1 MATYRCENK
10 KGVGYAVYTN
20 TVPSGAFRGYGATQ
34 PAFAIEC
41 AIDEL
46 GRILGIDPFTMRRR
60 NMLQR
65 HDPVHSIW
73 PTPDDAVIGS
83 YGFDQCLEF
92 VEQALASGR
101 GGKKPDDEDW
111 LEGVGIAAH
120 AQDSAPPTEHRSEA
134 YLSLLPDGTYHL
146 AIGSAEF
153 GNGITNAQR
162 QVAAT
167 VLKTRAFNISMDFAD
182 TDRTPYDT
190 GTFGSTGT
198 SVATLAVQKAAEALR
213 NSLLDVA
220 SGLTDVPASECRLED
235 GQVQCGNS
243 SITLRELFTTS
254 PFRDKLHVA
263 RKAYNSPRTTAFLV
277 HGFRIAVHRVTGEIR
292 ILQSV
297 QANDA
302 GTIINPMQARGQV
315 EGAIAQGI
323 GTTLF
328 ERMVIDNHGAVINP
342 TFRNYRIPAFADIPR
357 TEIFFAK
364 TYDPYGPLG
373 AKPIGEAPIIPIPAA
388 LGNAL
393 ANATGVRFTTLPFS
407 ADRIF
412 AKLADASSSVQQ

>member
-1 MATYRCENK
+1 LTLPE
-10 KGVGYAVYTN
+10 G
-20 TVPSGAFRGYGATQ
+20 
-34 PAFAIEC
+34 
-41 AIDEL
+41 
-46 GRILGIDPFTMRRR
+46 
-60 NMLQR
+60 
-65 HDPVHSIW
+65 
-73 PTPDDAVIGS
+73 
-83 YGFDQCLEF
+83 
-92 VEQALASGR
+92 
-101 GGKKPDDEDW
+101 EDW
-111 LEGVGIAAH
+111 LEGEGIAAH

-134 YLSLLPDGTYHL
+134 YLSLSPDGTYHL

-167 VLKTRAFNISMDFAD
+167 VLNTRAANILMDFAD

-198 SVATLAVQKAAEALR
+198 SVATVAVQKAAEALR
-213 NSLLDVA
+213 GSLLDVA
-220 SGLTDVPASECRLED
+220 STLTDVPAAECRLED
-235 GQVQCGNS
+235 GCVQCGNG
-243 SITLRELFTTS
+243 SITLKELSAKS
-254 PFRDKLHVA
+254 PFRDKLQVA

-277 HGFRIAVHRVTGEIR
+277 HGFRVAVHRVTGEIR

-297 QANDA
+297 QADDA

-328 ERMVIDNHGAVINP
+328 ESMVIDNHGAVVNP

-357 TEIFFAK
+357 TEIFFAE

-373 AKPIGEAPIIPIPAA
+373 AKPIGEAPIIPIPGA

-393 ANATGVRFTTLPFS
+393 ADATGVRFTTLPLS

-412 AKLADASSSVQQ
+412 ARLAESNDTVSR